1 MSLDFRKIFIGSAVS
16 LAISVLFMCVL
27 AVFVFFLNVSDRT
40 TTMLIFVLSA
50 LAVFLGALLLAK
62 NIPSR
67 GLINGLI
74 LALIYFLVLSAV
86 SFAVTG
92 GISLNS
98 TNLFRF
104 LATLFAGMLGGI
116 LGINGKKDE

>member
-16 LAISVLFMCVL
+16 LALSVLFMCVL

-40 TTMLIFVLSA
+40 TSMLIFALSA
-50 LAVFLGALLLAK
+50 LAVFLGALFLAK

-67 GLINGLI
+67 GMINGLL
-74 LALIYFLVLSAV
+74 LAVIYFLVLSAV
-86 SFAVTG
+86 SVAVTG

-98 TNLFRF
+98 TNLFRI

>member
-16 LAISVLFMCVL
+16 LALSVLFMCVL

-40 TTMLIFVLSA
+40 TSMLIFALSA
-50 LAVFLGALLLAK
+50 LAVFLGALFLAK

-67 GLINGLI
+67 GMINGLL
-74 LALIYFLVLSAV
+74 LAVIYFLVLSAV
-86 SFAVTG
+86 SVAVTG
-92 GISLNS
+92 EISLNS
-98 TNLFRF
+98 TNLFRI

>member
-27 AVFVFFLNVSDRT
+27 AVFVFFLNVSDHT
-40 TTMLIFVLSA
+40 TTMLIFALSA

-74 LALIYFLVLSAV
+74 LALIYFLVLSSV

-92 GISLNS
+92 EISLNS

>member
-40 TTMLIFVLSA
+40 TTMLIFALSA

-74 LALIYFLVLSAV
+74 LALIYFLVLSAI

-92 GISLNS
+92 EISLNS

>member
-40 TTMLIFVLSA
+40 TTMLIFALSA